1 MEEVSEAAYEKA
13 CEVVA
18 ETVQAETVKADLEVI
33 DDYRTWATAPERK
46 SSPEA
51 KTLIG
56 KVLDAVQNKL
66 KNAAR
71 NILQRVSERLHEP
84 AVKEANKAEI
94 KSVTKKS
101 IMEKLHMARQEVAAQ
116 PASTPKKK
124 LNKGM
129 EH

>member
-1 MEEVSEAAYEKA
+1 M
-13 CEVVA
+13 
-18 ETVQAETVKADLEVI
+18 
-33 DDYRTWATAPERK
+33 TWATVPERR

-56 KVLDAVQNKL
+56 KVLDAVQSKL

-94 KSVTKKS
+94 KSVAKKS
-101 IMEKLHMARQEVAAQ
+101 ILERLHAAQADVATQ
-116 PASTPKKK
+116 PASTQKKRQQ
-124 LNKGM
+124 NM
-129 EH
+129 ER